1 MSHAIVKR
9 KQLETR
15 ICNHHRIY
23 CSAFIILLIGIILK
37 VLPLHNCFTLLMLSR
52 SCSRILSL
60 NLSKQFYRTMNS
72 TGKWNPSLTSEQ
84 LRVLRDKG
92 TERPNTGNYL
102 HNKQTGIYSCA
113 NCDLPIYKSETK
125 FDSGCG
131 WPAFY
136 DAIPGSLTFTRDES
150 FGMVRIEIC
159 CSRCGGHMGH
169 VFEGEGWQK
178 ILNLPTDQRHC
189 VNSCSLNFKE
199 G

>member
-1 MSHAIVKR
+1 
-9 KQLETR
+9 
-15 ICNHHRIY
+15 
-23 CSAFIILLIGIILK
+23 
-37 VLPLHNCFTLLMLSR
+37 MLS
-52 SCSRILSL
+52 SSSSRILSL
-60 NLSKQFYRTMNS
+60 NLSRQFYRTMTS
-72 TGKWNPSLTSEQ
+72 TGKWNPGLTSEQ

-92 TERPNTGNYL
+92 TERPNTGKYL